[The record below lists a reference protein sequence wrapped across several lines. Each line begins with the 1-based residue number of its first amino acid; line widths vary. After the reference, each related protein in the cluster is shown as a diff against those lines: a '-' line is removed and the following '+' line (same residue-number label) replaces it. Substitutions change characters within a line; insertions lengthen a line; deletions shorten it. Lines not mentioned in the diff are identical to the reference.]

1 MAPNSDSTNNQ
12 SGFLGS
18 SLFPSFDPI
27 EIGSESDA
35 DNEPK
40 TVSKTSSAFPS
51 FTSFAFPAFSSFEP
65 NVHAAATAASRSAD
79 PVKGEVADLERKHR
93 NRTRGSDS
101 DDSQPKSHK
110 KSKHN
115 KHKKEKKD
123 KDGPRKHGSVTVYR
137 AAENSTSTSS
147 DLIIPTFSATAKHAA
162 SSDPAPFTF
171 DRRGDQDNVRY
182 GSANSSKVPRYFSVG
197 NRILG
202 ASDRNFRIS
211 HKLGNSVVVYKL
223 HMPKERLTARDF
235 RMALRGKPI
244 RIRTLM
250 RTSAIE
256 PMSHSDDYVSFET
269 TPSLQVARNN
279 DNDNEEEENHES
291 NLPTSKHL
299 QESPEFMQETRR
311 LNLRLENNPTNLSTW
326 LELLQLQDSLVAAA
340 TAESTNER
348 SLRALKKA
356 ITEKKIAIYEKALQ
370 VHSGEPKLLLPFLE
384 MVQEVWDAPR
394 LLTAW
399 DRVLK
404 RANRSISDGNA
415 SIDDVR
421 GAFQI
426 WDRYLTFRMTSY
438 LSFSVNSCLDAYG
451 QCLDAFRVD
460 HDSDEHQSC
469 MLHFFTRACSL
480 LFDSGYTERAVALYQ
495 AMVEFA
501 CFTPAAFET
510 MDFEQ
515 RVDMFEEFWESECA
529 RVGEKGAT
537 GWRNN
542 VLGAQGVPGYA
553 AARVESIGQDSS
565 DEYAAWFLK
574 ESESSFM
581 NWAPQRSTRAQNGSE
596 MGGGSED
603 EDEDDMDPFATIIFD
618 DVRPFLFPLTNPTLK
633 AQLIANF
640 SNLLHCQMNATQS
653 SSRLGTPS
661 AAMYQTHLMNTVLLT
676 NFFPPNTTE
685 LAESNLE
692 EKPGGSKANSVFPIK
707 SFPLCVSNIFNTSLA
722 NSASVFDSLQVSAIH
737 EAGNGRLDFVKN
749 VVSQCRGLDEL
760 DDIALP
766 ILLSFEAAREGLKS
780 AQKMGKGMLK
790 AERMNLSLWA
800 IYAGMEAMRGKLDEA
815 RKIYQTAIMSY
826 RSFPPESQHDA
837 AVLHLAYAELEMEN
851 RCYTSA
857 LLVLTA
863 FSDSSVDLS
872 LSSDTE
878 KPTATRLLKAR
889 KFLQE
894 MTDAAVKKCSVSLE
908 TVPASQSLRITAALV
923 SCCGMFEYL
932 VADKIDDSLAYFNN
946 TLSVVKIPAL
956 RELITE
962 FKLRLHIGH
971 SRRPGFFVRP
981 GDLRDEMEAAVQEFP
996 ANSVFLTLFVANEA
1010 KHKIENRVRRLID
1023 SCLKA
1028 NPSSTLWAFSIWTEL
1043 HHHSSQTYNQNSVR
1057 SLLTRA
1063 IECPVGRYSPQL
1075 WHVAIV
1081 FEIWTGNLPRAK
1093 QLLFRA
1099 IRECPWNKSLYML
1112 AVGELRG
1119 VFGED
1124 EVAEILGVM
1133 EEKEIRVRVSVD

>member
-1 MAPNSDSTNNQ
+1 MPNSYSTNNQ

-27 EIGSESDA
+27 DIGPESDG

-40 TVSKTSSAFPS
+40 TVTTSSAFPS

-65 NVHAAATAASRSAD
+65 NVQSAATAISHSAD
-79 PVKGEVADLERKHR
+79 ADKGVVMDVERKQR
-93 NRTRGSDS
+93 NRMRSGSDS
-101 DDSQPKSHK
+101 DDSQLKSHK
-110 KSKHN
+110 KKSKHK

-123 KDGPRKHGSVTVYR
+123 KEGSRKHGSVAVYR
-137 AAENSTSTSS
+137 AAENASSTSS
-147 DLIIPTFSATAKHAA
+147 DLNIPTFSATANHSAP
-162 SSDPAPFTF
+162 SDPAPFTF

-223 HMPKERLTARDF
+223 HMPKERLTAREF
-235 RMALRGKPI
+235 RTALRGKPI

-250 RTSAIE
+250 RTSTIE
-256 PMSHSDDYVSFET
+256 PMSHTDDYISFET
-269 TPSLQVARNN
+269 NLSLQVARNN
-279 DNDNEEEENHES
+279 DDEQEEDTHES
-291 NLPTSKHL
+291 NIPASKHL
-299 QESPEFMQETRR
+299 QESPEYMQETRR
-311 LNLRLENNPTNLSTW
+311 LNIRLENNPTNLSTW
-326 LELLQLQDSLVAAA
+326 LELLQLQDSLIAAA

-404 RANRSISDGNA
+404 RANRGISDGNA
-415 SIDDVR
+415 SLDDVR

-438 LSFSVNSCLDAYG
+438 LSFTVNSCLDAYE

-537 GWRNN
+537 GWKNN

-553 AARVESIGQDSS
+553 PARVESIGPDSA

-581 NWAPQRSTRAQNGSE
+581 NWAPQRSIRAQHVSE
-596 MGGGSED
+596 MGKGSEE
-603 EDEDDMDPFATIIFD
+603 EDEDDMDPFATIIFE

-633 AQLIANF
+633 AQLVANF
-640 SNLLHCQMNATQS
+640 SNVLNCQMNATQS
-653 SSRLGTPS
+653 SSRVGAAS
-661 AAMYQTHLMNTVLLT
+661 AAMYRTHLMNTVLLT
-676 NFFPPNTTE
+676 NFFPPNATAA
-685 LAESNLE
+685 AESNE
-692 EKPGGSKANSVFPIK
+692 QQDGPKSNSVFPIK
-707 SFPLCVSNIFNTSLA
+707 SFPLCISNIFNTSRA
-722 NSASVFDSLQVSAIH
+722 NSASIFDSIQVSAIH
-737 EAGNGRLDFVKN
+737 EAGYGRLDFVKN
-749 VVSQCRGLDEL
+749 LVSQCRGLDEL

-766 ILLSFEAAREGLKS
+766 LLLSFEAAREGLKS

-815 RKIYQTAIMSY
+815 RKIYQTAVMSY
-826 RSFPPESQHDA
+826 RSFLPENQHDA

-851 RCYTSA
+851 HCYTSA
-857 LLVLTA
+857 LHVLVA
-863 FSDSSVDLS
+863 FSDSSIDLS
-872 LSSDTE
+872 LLLSDSTE

-894 MTDAAVKKCSVSLE
+894 MTDAAVKKCSASIE

-923 SCCGMFEYL
+923 SCCGLFEYL
-932 VADKIDDSLAYFNN
+932 VADKIEDSLAYFNN
-946 TLSVVKIPAL
+946 VLSVVKVPAL

-962 FKLRLHIGH
+962 SKLRVHSSH

-981 GDLRDEMEAAVQEFP
+981 GDLRDAMEAAVQEFP
-996 ANSVFLTLFVANEA
+996 ENSIFLTLFVANEA

-1043 HHHSSQTYNQNSVR
+1043 HHHSSQTYNQNTVR

-1099 IRECPWNKSLYML
+1099 IRECPWNKNLYML

-1133 EEKEIRVRVSVD
+1133 EEKEIRVRVAVD